1 MLFYNE
7 KVVDKKGQKIL
18 RAIFKIWWGLMG
30 EQVHESEDKESYFV
44 FYFYFI
50 MKAYTLFFLKES

>member
-1 MLFYNE
+1 
-7 KVVDKKGQKIL
+7 
-18 RAIFKIWWGLMG
+18 MG

-44 FYFYFI
+44 FYFYII